1 VLEFSSNYKAKLFL
15 IKSLKIIK
23 IG

>member
-1 VLEFSSNYKAKLFL
+1 MEFSSNYKAKLFL